1 MKQKKS
7 RSEQTPN
14 GKYIGTEL
22 PYLADGVE
30 FVQWILQHHGINY
43 VDVQQTS
50 TFNINGLNYY
60 EPGFDE
66 ATRTI
71 KVGDS
76 LYQPHYLTASGINNA
91 YGELTDMQLQTN
103 TESLNRLL
111 RVRRDD
117 YYAKDHMLDSPKSR
131 RVLFQ
136 QLQT

>member
-1 MKQKKS
+1 MSTFRDPRNSMNETKKVTI
-7 RSEQTPN
+7 RTNP
-14 GKYIGTEL
+14 KRKVYIGTEL

-60 EPGFDE
+60 EPGFDQ

-103 TESLNRLL
+103 TG
-111 RVRRDD
+111 
-117 YYAKDHMLDSPKSR
+117 PK
-131 RVLFQ
+131 
-136 QLQT
+136 